1 MLILGVTFKEFIQ
14 RGNVILGIIIA
25 IVGVACWLV
34 AKNLAQ
40 AVRKTTD
47 VKPNDTVLIG
57 CKVFGLVLVLVG
69 MILLALPM

>member
-14 RGNVILGIIIA
+14 RGNVILGIILA
-25 IVGVACWLV
+25 IVGVACWLL

-47 VKPNDTVLIG
+47 VKPNDAVLIG